1 MREKIIRIRWAE
13 PLLIEDAILSPLSI
27 NPGLYYITRLFG
39 SKETSLYI
47 GKSAHSIRKRLL
59 SHDRHWV
66 HDYRGKICIRIGRII
81 YPVHPD
87 AEIIDHAES
96 ALIYEHRNI
105 LTDNTNKLCSYS
117 YIELCRIE
125 NKGNIFELRP
135 SFRMHDQK

>member
-1 MREKIIRIRWAE
+1 MRDKIIRIHWAE
-13 PLLIEDAILSPLSI
+13 PQLIEDAIASPLSM

-47 GKSAHSIRKRLL
+47 GKSAYSVRKRLL

-66 HDYRGKICIRIGRII
+66 HDYRGKIFIRIGQVI

-105 LTDNTNKLCSYS
+105 LTDNTDKLYSYS
-117 YIELCRIE
+117 YSELFHIE
-125 NKGNIFELRP
+125 NKGNIFELKP
-135 SFRMHDQK
+135 SFRMHDQ